1 MGKGRVKK
9 AQLNA
14 EGNLAMDW
22 HPIPSA
28 SVCHYCTFLFQ
39 FFIKN
44 EGNQMDTVSGKP
56 NELLGGGVTLQWIG
70 IPSPMLQFT
79 ISVPFCSN
87 SSLKMKETK
96 WTQCQESL
104 MKCWGVQT
112 SSTHLLFWVERIGF
126 QPQLGH
132 GVMTLGKKL
141 YSHHTFF
148 HPVL

>member
-1 MGKGRVKK
+1 MLRVTL
-9 AQLNA
+9 QWI
-14 EGNLAMDW
+14 G
-22 HPIPSA
+22 IPSP
-28 SVCHYCTFLFQ
+28 VLQ
-39 FFIKN
+39 FATIVPFCSSSSLKMKETKWTQCQESLMN
-44 EGNQMDTVSGKP
+44 CW
-56 NELLGGGVTLQWIG
+56 GGGVTLQWIG
-70 IPSPMLQFT
+70 IPSPVFQFAT
-79 ISVPFCSN
+79 NVPFCSN

-141 YSHHTFF
+141 HLTIPFF
-148 HPVL
+148 TQCYKRVVVDF

>member
-1 MGKGRVKK
+1 MKCWGVTLQWIGIPPPVLQFATNVPFCPNSSLKMKETK
-9 AQLNA
+9 WTHN
-14 EGNLAMDW
+14 
-22 HPIPSA
+22 PIPSA

-56 NELLGGGVTLQWIG
+56 YELLGGGGVTLQWIG
-70 IPSPMLQFT
+70 IPSPMLQFAT
-79 ISVPFCSN
+79 NVPFCSN

-112 SSTHLLFWVERIGF
+112 SSTHLLF
-126 QPQLGH
+126 
-132 GVMTLGKKL
+132 
-141 YSHHTFF
+141 
-148 HPVL
+148 

>member
-1 MGKGRVKK
+1 MGHCVVFLGKAFSQCLSLSTQEYKWVKEESRK
-9 AQLNA
+9 PNEMLG
-14 EGNLAMDW
+14 GNLAMDW

-56 NELLGGGVTLQWIG
+56 NELLGGGGVTLQWIG
-70 IPSPMLQFT
+70 IPSPVLQFAT
-79 ISVPFCSN
+79 NVPFCSS

-112 SSTHLLFWVERIGF
+112 SSTHLLF
-126 QPQLGH
+126 
-132 GVMTLGKKL
+132 
-141 YSHHTFF
+141 
-148 HPVL
+148 

>member
-1 MGKGRVKK
+1 MVHCVVFLGKTFSQCLSLSTQEYKWVMEESGKPNEM
-9 AQLNA
+9 LG
-14 EGNLAMDW
+14 GNLAMDW

-28 SVCHYCTFLFQ
+28 SVCHYFTLLFQ

-56 NELLGGGVTLQWIG
+56 NELLGGGGVTLQWIG
-70 IPSPMLQFT
+70 IPSPVLQFAT
-79 ISVPFCSN
+79 NVPFCSS

-112 SSTHLLFWVERIGF
+112 SSTHLLF
-126 QPQLGH
+126 
-132 GVMTLGKKL
+132 
-141 YSHHTFF
+141 
-148 HPVL
+148 